1 MNKIALIPNPE
12 KDKNFSASKKTVEKF
27 KNTAEVFTLPEYAN
41 FCGAKEMTESQ
52 LYSECDL
59 VITLGGDGTVLDA
72 ARRAAIKGVPVLGVN
87 LGNLGFLTALESDSF
102 FEIKPQDIL
111 ENKNIQSRMMLCVT
125 VENKENKRVF
135 NALNDAV
142 ITRTHF
148 SPLAHVSLYS
158 DFQLVETYDCDGL
171 IISTPTGSTA
181 YSLAAGGPIIDSSLS
196 AILATPI
203 CPHMLGSRPI
213 VLNAES
219 VLQIKQE
226 MNADHKCV
234 LEVDGSE
241 GFELIPGD
249 IVTIKKSEYYAKI
262 MNFEK
267 GFYEQVRKKFKNGR
281 VTKSEN

>member
-12 KDKNFSASKKTVEKF
+12 KDIDFGASKKTVEKF
-27 KNTAEVFTLPEYAN
+27 KNTAEVYTLPEYAKI
-41 FCGAKEMTESQ
+41 CGAKEMEEGK
-52 LYSECDL
+52 LYTECDL

-72 ARRAAIKGVPVLGVN
+72 ARRAAIKEIPVLGVN
-87 LGNLGFLTALESDSF
+87 LGNLGFLTALESDHF
-102 FEIKPQDIL
+102 FKIAPEDIL
-111 ENKNIQSRMMLCVT
+111 ENKNIQRRMMLCVT
-125 VENKENKRVF
+125 VENQGNKRVF
-135 NALNDAV
+135 HALNDAV

-148 SPLAHVSLYS
+148 SPLAHVSLYA
-158 DFQLVETYDCDGL
+158 DFQLVETYACDGL

-196 AILATPI
+196 AILAMPV

-226 MNADHKCV
+226 TNADHKCV
-234 LEVDGSE
+234 LEVDGSD
-241 GFELIPGD
+241 GLELTPGD
-249 IVTIKKSEYYAKI
+249 IVTITKSEYYAKI
-262 MNFEK
+262 MNFDK
-267 GFYEQVRKKFKNGR
+267 GFYEQVRKKFRNGR